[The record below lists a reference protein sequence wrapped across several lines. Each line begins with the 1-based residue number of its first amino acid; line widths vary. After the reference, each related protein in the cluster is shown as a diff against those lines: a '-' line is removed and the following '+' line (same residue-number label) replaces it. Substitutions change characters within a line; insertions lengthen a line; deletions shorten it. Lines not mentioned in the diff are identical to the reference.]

1 MKGAIA
7 FALLLSGCA
16 SYTGR
21 YEAIGMANG
30 NVLLLD
36 TVTGA
41 LELQE
46 IPIAPQRQP
55 TPRPVI

>member
-1 MKGAIA
+1 MRIAIA
-7 FALLLSGCA
+7 CALLLSGCV

-21 YEAIGMANG
+21 YEAIGIANG

-36 TVTGA
+36 TETGA

-46 IPIAPQRQP
+46 IPVAPQRQP
-55 TPRPVI
+55 DPRPVI